1 MSSPTNVSASLAKLA
16 AGEEE
21 EEEDEEE
28 DEDEDE
34 DGALSSQ
41 GRDDAACLSLD

>member
-28 DEDEDE
+28 DEDED
-34 DGALSSQ
+34 GALSSQ